1 MKRAIENYSIYLK
14 EIKNAANNTVI
25 SYERDL
31 RKMKDYMEKQGIRT
45 VDRVTSTALNAYVL
59 HLESSG
65 MSSATISR
73 TVAALRRFFDYQC
86 KHGNCHPDPTEL
98 LKAPRVERKT
108 TRVVTKDEL
117 GRLLNMKVVGP
128 KQLRDRAM
136 VLSMCQG
143 IRASE
148 VIGLTL
154 EDMNLEMG
162 YLVLRGERQSRTV
175 AIGCYLEEALRSY
188 LAHGRDTL
196 LRERENNAL
205 FLNCNGGGLSRQGVW
220 KVVKYYGERA
230 GIPELTPDGLR
241 QPQQA

>member
-1 MKRAIENYSIYLK
+1 MREAIQNYITYLK
-14 EIKNAANNTVI
+14 EAKNAAYNTVI

-31 RKMKDYMEKQGIRT
+31 RKMKDYMEKQGIWT
-45 VDRVTSTALNAYVL
+45 VDKVTPTALNAYVL
-59 HLESSG
+59 YLESSG

-86 KHGNCHPDPTEL
+86 KHGGCSQDPTEL
-98 LKAPRVERKT
+98 LKAPRVERKAART
-108 TRVVTKDEL
+108 VSKDEL
-117 GRLLNMKVVGP
+117 SRLLDIQAEGP

-136 VLSMCQG
+136 VLSMCKG

-154 EDMNLEMG
+154 DDMNLDLG
-162 YLVLRGERQSRTV
+162 YLVLRGERQARTV
-175 AIGCYLEEALRSY
+175 AIGDSLDEALRSY
-188 LAHGRDTL
+188 LADGRNTL
-196 LRERENNAL
+196 LRHRKSNAL

-241 QPQQA
+241 QPAQA

>member
-1 MKRAIENYSIYLK
+1 MQEEIQSFIQYLIK
-14 EIKNAANNTVI
+14 AKNAAANTVI

-31 RKMKDYMEKQGIRT
+31 RKMSGYMEAQGIHSA
-45 VDRVTSTALNAYVL
+45 DKVTPTALNAYVL

-73 TVAALRRFFDYQC
+73 TIATLRRFFDYQC
-86 KHGNCHPDPTEL
+86 KHGSCSQDPSEM
-98 LKAPRVERKT
+98 LKAPKVEKKA
-108 TRVVTKDEL
+108 TRIVTREEL
-117 GRLLNMKVVGP
+117 KKLLDLDNIGP

-136 VLSMCQG
+136 VLSMCHG

-148 VIGLTL
+148 VIGLRL
-154 EDMNLEMG
+154 ADMNLDLG

-175 AIGCYLEEALRSY
+175 AISGRLAEALRQYLEE
-188 LAHGRDTL
+188 GRAQL
-196 LRERENNAL
+196 LKGHESDSL
-205 FLNCNGGGLSRQGVW
+205 FVNCNGGCLSRQGVW

-241 QPQQA
+241 LPAEK